1 MPIITA
7 LQKLRQE
14 NPKFKTVLAWIL
26 RTGYKLELS
35 GKRTQLRKCF
45 HPAPCRQ
52 VSRALPW
59 LMTDLEGPSSMRVVA
74 SSQGKTV
81 LRSIRKQT
89 EQAVRSKSISSIASR
104 LLLYLVPA
112 LDLRLSEPRTLRNEP
127 FPPQGAFG
135 YEVLSQQQKVNR
147 H

>member
-1 MPIITA
+1 
-7 LQKLRQE
+7 
-14 NPKFKTVLAWIL
+14 
-26 RTGYKLELS
+26 
-35 GKRTQLRKCF
+35 
-45 HPAPCRQ
+45 
-52 VSRALPW
+52 
-59 LMTDLEGPSSMRVVA
+59 MTDLEGPSSMRVVA

-89 EQAVRSKSISSIASR
+89 EQAMRSKSISSIASW

-135 YEVLSQQQKVNR
+135 YEVLITATESEQALITCHNYIDSQGYKY
-147 H
+147 